1 MSSKDYD
8 AFKDVLDEIDAL
20 KQDLTSGKRRELR
33 GVDKVGKRM
42 DLSRFNAAFATLR
55 SRLPDESILAQYDS
69 ELRQVSREN
78 ATLGNLEKMES
89 LIDSLQKSIGM
100 AWITSDLSDTEYQ
113 ELLGILS
120 SKNVIDKVVLL
131 NQGIDVH
138 LTKAQANRL
147 RALRIVRAVRGKPAL
162 EERGRILAKLAS
174 NKKPSVLMGARVSR
188 PRSANSTTRKQK
200 EAAKKGLL
208 AEKRVARWLIDRG
221 WTHVHYHRRHHAG
234 PFDIDCKKKGESWLI
249 EVKTGEKPPV
259 KIANL
264 VRMLEAK
271 RDDRVDKAALI
282 FAPSNVR
289 KPLLMFVMDKPKYVA
304 LKASIKRAGSEAATK
319 AWRTRR
325 RSQT

>member
-1 MSSKDYD
+1 MNSKDYD

-78 ATLGNLEKMES
+78 ATPGNLEKMES

-147 RALRIVRAVRGKPAL
+147 RALRIVRTVRGKPAL

-174 NKKPSVLMGARVSR
+174 DKKSSVLMGARVSR
-188 PRSANSTTRKQK
+188 PRSAKGTDSSFTIKEGKERLETKSFWAEFRVKKDERRGDQYIDVLIGRKDEMKPHSHIGINLDQSTRFVEPRGVLNTIRRVVNSKQMGRLADETIEYSERRDGK
-200 EAAKKGLL
+200 PEGNFVFQIIIDEPTKTITPRFEEAQLE
-208 AEKRVARWLIDRG
+208 EK
-221 WTHVHYHRRHHAG
+221 
-234 PFDIDCKKKGESWLI
+234 
-249 EVKTGEKPPV
+249 
-259 KIANL
+259 
-264 VRMLEAK
+264 
-271 RDDRVDKAALI
+271 
-282 FAPSNVR
+282 
-289 KPLLMFVMDKPKYVA
+289 
-304 LKASIKRAGSEAATK
+304 TK
-319 AWRTRR
+319 
-325 RSQT
+325 